1 MPQQVVLLRFLLI
14 FYPNFSEFCAG
25 ANQRSRMLFQ
35 VSGPA
40 MPSALSPFFLW

>member
-14 FYPNFSEFCAG
+14 LSGFFEFCAG

-35 VSGPA
+35 VAEPA
-40 MPSALSPFFLW
+40 IPSALSPFFF